1 MVEELDLRACW
12 GDVRCVGSG
21 SKLRVWQVVDG
32 EDVDCGWI
40 LGVFDDVDTVGDEG
54 AVEAFQLQTGGLEGL
69 TLIERACQ
77 YLALL

>member
-1 MVEELDLRACW
+1 
-12 GDVRCVGSG
+12 
-21 SKLRVWQVVDG
+21 
-32 EDVDCGWI
+32 